1 MRSLVRSFLGSC
13 QRPSAPTGDAKWR
26 EDAKLAGPHELG
38 MVLRWGLAR
47 LMRVVNGVYVRGM
60 LEWDVYVQW
69 KSDEQGTHLCPDP
82 CDNSL
87 RLRPFFLQC

>member
-1 MRSLVRSFLGSC
+1 M
-13 QRPSAPTGDAKWR
+13 
-26 EDAKLAGPHELG
+26 LAGPHELG

-69 KSDEQGTHLCPDP
+69 KSDEEGALGCPD
-82 CDNSL
+82 
-87 RLRPFFLQC
+87 FLL